1 VARICLGLQ
10 DAIYLGNLDAKRDW
24 GHAKDYVKAMWLM
37 LQQEKPE
44 DYVIATGVTTSVRDL
59 LVKSFKEMGVEIEF
73 KGEGKNEI
81 GYVKSCNDK
90 SFKLE
95 AGREVVKI
103 DPNYYRPTEV
113 DLLIGDPA
121 KAKKQLGWKPEY
133 DLDAMIKDMV
143 TSDFELFKRDQY
155 LLKGGHK
162 VFNYH
167 E

>member
-1 VARICLGLQ
+1 
-10 DAIYLGNLDAKRDW
+10 
-24 GHAKDYVKAMWLM
+24 M
-37 LQQEKPE
+37 LQQDKPE
-44 DYVIATGVTTSVRDL
+44 DYVIATGVTTSVRE
-59 LVKSFKEMGVEIEF
+59 LVVKAFMELGVEIEF
-73 KGEGKNEI
+73 KGKGKDETGVI
-81 GYVKSCNDK
+81 KSCAEK
-90 SFKLE
+90 SFRLE
-95 AGREVVKI
+95 AGQTVVKI

-121 KAKKQLGWKPEY
+121 KAKKQLGWEPEY

-155 LLKGGHK
+155 LLKGGQK